1 VNFGDDSNT
10 GRSLPSVLGA
20 RADVDQQLV
29 MLESLLEV
37 APLGFA
43 FVDRAF
49 RFVRINEALARP
61 NAMFG
66 GAKVGATARD
76 IAPSLWPTLEPLYQ
90 RALAGETVLEEPLG
104 GSTISGESKHWLVSY
119 YPVRAK
125 DAVIGV
131 GLIANDVT
139 DHVRAE
145 QATERVA
152 TISRRLAAIV
162 ESSQDAII
170 GKDLDGIVTSWNS
183 GAETVFGFTAAEMVG
198 TPILRLIPPD
208 RVDEE
213 TRILAAI
220 GRGEAVVQLE
230 TVRRTKDGRL
240 IDVSVTASPI
250 RDASGQVVG
259 ASKIARDVTAVKA
272 REREIA
278 RLTRLYAAL
287 SQVNQAIVLAA
298 GRDQLFRK
306 ICRILVEQG
315 GFRMAWIGW
324 HDPATRTLS
333 PVAAWGDEDDYL
345 RTITVSV
352 DDRLPDGQGSIGAA
366 FREVRPYLSN
376 DLLEDAAGPPWRSQA
391 ERLGFRASAVFP
403 ICENGRVSG
412 ALTVYAKE
420 KGFFQDK
427 ETALLAEAA
436 NDVSFALDNLAREEE
451 RKIAE
456 ARAHNEM
463 LFSDTMIESMPGIM
477 YFYDHK
483 GRFLRWNRNFESVS
497 QYSSDEIARMHP
509 LDFFTTDDQRSLEE
523 RITEVFAAGDSA
535 IESSLLAKDGSTTPF
550 YFTGRRVE
558 LNGAPCLVGM
568 GVDISKRKQA
578 EAALLELNETLE
590 VKVASRTEE
599 LRAAVERAEAADRI
613 KSTFLATMSHEL
625 RTPLNSI
632 IGFTGIV
639 LQKLAGPLTAEQTKQ
654 LGMVRGSARHLLE
667 LINDVLDISKI
678 EADQLQVHAEPFDL
692 RASLERAVTAVTPFA
707 EKKGL
712 SLNARVSP
720 SIGDMVSDRRRV
732 EQIVLNLLNNAI
744 KFTESGSVTIE
755 CEPVQAYQRSPG
767 DAPTTAVRVRVTD
780 SGIGVAPEDL
790 AKLFQPFRQIET
802 GLTRNHEGTGLGL
815 AICRKLAL
823 LLDGDIVA
831 TSEPGRGSEFTVT
844 LPVRR
849 SASR

>member
-1 VNFGDDSNT
+1 MNFGDDSNT

>member
-1 VNFGDDSNT
+1 MNFGDDSNT

-692 RASLERAVTAVTPFA
+692 RTSLERAVTAVTPFA